1 MKAILSILLVS
12 FVLYASAEELRL
24 VRRDL
29 PKVCEDVLAQDLCVK
44 LRGIAQALKLQISK
58 VDDAIVDA
66 AIKGLVSAPA
76 VYSAAKAFLMN
87 EVINKSCEDFLSP
100 PVCTK
105 LRQVAAALKIKAEKV
120 EEFVK
125 AAIVEGITQGT
136 AIYVKVVDFMK
147 KEVLSKTCVDFLAPR
162 VCDKLKEIAAKLKV
176 NIVKLNEMIVSAVV
190 AGYQN
195 RDDIYNN
202 VIVFMK
208 DEVLSTTCEDL
219 LSADY
224 CAKLKAVAAKLKI
237 KAAKVDQ
244 AVREAILKGY
254 LTTSAVVKSVKE
266 FFENEV
272 LSKKCEDFL
281 PDSVCTS
288 IKTIAQKMKVRA
300 DLVDKAVKDALIKG
314 YSKVQDLKDY
324 AKEYLK
330 ENIKCEDHL
339 SSISCSIIRRTAK
352 SLGVKIQEAEQKLRD
367 LVAQQVTQAR
377 ELYRQVMAFI
387 KAKILG

>member
-12 FVLYASAEELRL
+12 FVLYTSAEELRL
-24 VRRDL
+24 VKRSL
-29 PKVCEDVLAQDLCVK
+29 PKVCEDALAQDLCVK
-44 LRGIAQALKLQISK
+44 LREIAQALKLQISK

-66 AIKGLVSAPA
+66 AIKGIVSAPA
-76 VYSAAKAFLMN
+76 VYRAAKDFLMN
-87 EVINKSCEDFLSP
+87 EVINKNCEDFLSP

-105 LRQVAAALKIKAEKV
+105 LRQIAAALKIKAEKV
-120 EEFVK
+120 EVFVK
-125 AAIVEGITQGT
+125 AAIMEGVTRGT

-162 VCDKLKEIAAKLKV
+162 VCDKLKDIAAKLKV
-176 NIVKLNEMIVSAVV
+176 EIVKLNEMIIAALV

-195 RDDIYNN
+195 KDEIYNN

-208 DEVLSTTCEDL
+208 DEVLSTTCEDV

-244 AVREAILKGY
+244 AVREAVLKGY
-254 LTTSAVVKSVKE
+254 LTTSAVVKSVRE

-281 PDSVCTS
+281 PDAVCTS
-288 IKTIAQKMKVRA
+288 MKAIAQKMKVRA
-300 DLVDKAVKDALIKG
+300 ELVDKAVKDALIKG
-314 YSKVQDLKDY
+314 YNKAQDLADY
-324 AKEYLK
+324 VKEYLK
-330 ENIKCEDHL
+330 ENINCEDHL

-352 SLGVKIQEAEQKLRD
+352 FLGVKIQEAEQKIKD
-367 LVAQQVTQAR
+367 LVAQGVTQAR
-377 ELYRQVMAFI
+377 ELYQKVIAFI

>member
-352 SLGVKIQEAEQKLRD
+352 FLGVKIQEAEQKLRD